1 MTGDLLS
8 DPTVLERFERYFKHP
23 EPAHELLQ
31 MGDSAVACKNAR
43 TVLNKW
49 GYRSATVDDPHFFD
63 QELAEAV
70 KQFQRKHNIERSTG
84 LSVPEPVP
92 GLFPK
97 FYGSMARP
105 SLPNLM
111 LRKQAESRPCSS
123 VTHGPIVLALT
134 SSINGCG
141 TRIFG

>member
-84 LSVPEPVP
+84 
-92 GLFPK
+92 G
-97 FYGSMARP
+97 YR
-105 SLPNLM
+105 
-111 LRKQAESRPCSS
+111 SRNPCPACFRSS
-123 VTHGPIVLALT
+123 TAAWRVQVCQT
-134 SSINGCG
+134 
-141 TRIFG
+141 